1 MLRVMPQNWE
11 EDQANRVAQEIR
23 RLRHPRSAQWLSD
36 RTGELGHRISRP
48 VISDLENGRR
58 RYVTTAELCV
68 LAWALKVPP
77 VALLYPDLPDG
88 PVEVVPGVDKSSI
101 EAVMW
106 FSGEL
111 VYGHLGDEPAEFLA
125 VKAGAEPLELAR
137 ERITLAGQIATWSKL
152 AAAIKEPAVAQ
163 TFVDQIENGQARIDA
178 INDRLQQIAAA
189 KVQHDAR

>member
-1 MLRVMPQNWE
+1 MLRVMPQEWE
-11 EDQANRVAQEIR
+11 EDQARRVAQEIR

-58 RYVTTAELCV
+58 KYVTTAELCV

-88 PVEVVPGVDKSSI
+88 LVELVPGVEKPSI

-106 FSGEL
+106 FSGEM
-111 VYGHLGDEPAEFLA
+111 VYGHIGDDPPEWLA
-125 VKAGAEPLELAR
+125 AKSGAEPVELAR
-137 ERITLAGQIATWSKL
+137 ERITLEGQIATWSKL
-152 AAAIKEPAVAQ
+152 AAAMKEPAVAQ
-163 TFVDQIENGQARIDA
+163 TFIDQIENGQARIDA
-178 INDRLQQIAAA
+178 INDRLQRIAAA
-189 KVQHDAR
+189 VVSDGG